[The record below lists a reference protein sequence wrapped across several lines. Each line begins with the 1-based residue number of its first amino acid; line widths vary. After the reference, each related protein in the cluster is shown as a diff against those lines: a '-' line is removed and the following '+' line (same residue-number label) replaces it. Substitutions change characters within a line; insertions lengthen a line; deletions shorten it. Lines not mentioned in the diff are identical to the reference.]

1 MSSRDHDLAQPL
13 AADEP
18 AITVP
23 ASPPRRDPVEDA
35 DASFTR
41 KRPRLD
47 SGSNSLRAMSA
58 EPHTP
63 ENDAPA
69 SQHEK
74 LVEMTI
80 RSHPPSSPMRAEEG
94 EDATAEGLPE
104 DSLATPNQSPIVIPS
119 SEEDAGSPPVMVID
133 DDEEPVG
140 FTVQLDAEDHFS
152 QFPFTRLGNYNHMVQ
167 ELTKHVSTA
176 ANVDPTLLPLLSRW
190 LEDIPEPSVDLQ
202 GFYVNKAMF
211 WDDFANLVNKV
222 LARRYQW
229 MTALSAGHDNDLS
242 RTPFGEQYPD
252 QEVDKIFYLFFSAY
266 LRLCSFLLLADVHLL
281 SRPRSE
287 EIYPLPLLSHK
298 HIRHLYTIL
307 RHEKAPVFHL
317 LHKEYLNDTTEMSIR
332 LHKDFLKANGA
343 QNLLRLADE
352 AFHQVPIT
360 TQNIIAIFG
369 SQIFSVLGW
378 SVYEFPTAVG
388 YHSRSEY
395 YRGALLFFH
404 KYSNDLYD
412 LRRTTDAGVA
422 RDLIQYFSVLL
433 SELCQW
439 DKEIAADLAD
449 KFLDFRDPESPTMSS
464 AEDLPSTSYQDYGK
478 DPACFP
484 ILVSN
489 AWKFKLLRKYVV
501 KGKMDLRVMSI
512 ATMDSALVEIW
523 REYSNIDPSCKHPVM
538 QHLADF
544 LLHGQV
550 VNYMISVDSHPQLIS
565 RSGNIVG
572 FLVVTHR
579 WSNSQADAIWRTVS
593 TNPDPRV
600 VSATM
605 TMLRS
610 IIGLMQADD
619 HLYLCTKLHEMPIER
634 YTLDILRFLRDLTGK
649 LIDNSSP
656 IDCSTK
662 LPNAR
667 PWNVCIRMLR
677 DTAPS
682 RDTDKNIA
690 DLHGEANEQFRV
702 LANVVPPDQR
712 HTIYREC
719 TQHIANR
726 TKEAT
731 GSVRV
736 IYMLAVPSQ
745 SGDGFFFQQN
755 QDLSR
760 QILDEIPALVKTESN
775 LGPYPYQMLAL
786 RYRLELL
793 AFMVC
798 RAGTAIP
805 GDIYQDLWDHI
816 IGKNAL
822 SNDARNM
829 AWAQLLQTI
838 KVSPDNDFC
847 KQLAFSYLPEL
858 DPQFY
863 TSGLFDFVANYNYPT
878 TRKVVSTAEGQT
890 SVLQIPGADIL
901 WSMILVSPKG
911 TVEGRAAR
919 LLAARYVQVKDATG
933 VTLAEVEEAHIA
945 LVEKCMQEMR
955 SACKTLRANAL
966 DQKSPAAMEITLS
979 DDVLREN
986 EIRFE
991 RVLLFQKLV
1000 LEYVRQKPDL
1010 NRGRR
1015 ADSKIDDSDVP
1026 SGDAITIKYQCGNDR
1041 QIVTMAFDHTL
1052 EDLYRRLC
1060 HATGFT
1066 KINLFAKGQRL
1077 RITEKADQKIS
1088 DTDFGGQLLVQ
1099 RAEGAEVTRPL
1110 SEPVAGSSVFETT
1123 VVAYFDEL
1131 FALMDS
1137 DDMISQLL
1145 FDFLSFFPARNSFA
1159 DSVISDVA
1167 SSESLFPAGKIF
1179 QARYAAQALQSRLRE
1194 HIRSSS
1200 LNEKFLANAIRRL
1213 DEALL
1218 NPKLIS
1224 DPISSF
1230 QELQLAAVL
1239 VNVLLEFLR
1248 GMLHSEQLFPKTKL
1262 ISEAE
1267 RPSPD
1272 TSATYFSDGSLLA
1285 DRLIKILSVALET
1298 NDDAAVVQD
1307 TYAVILE
1314 ASLHSRAVWETFVN
1328 NADAA
1333 RLHQILLLTDARQS
1347 VREYIARKIASV
1359 CGGDLPSTC
1368 PISKG
1373 EIAARSWLI
1382 ISEILPQAVRHSE
1395 QSQQLFEIAEH
1406 VFRVNDEYDRNE
1418 DSLRSSLTQWS
1429 SLLLKHDHIEF
1440 VGREETDPVVL
1451 GFTKLLSCC
1460 ILSLK
1465 SFKKPVNAGTLMEQ
1479 IFRKYIFVRNAQ
1491 STTSLSDTVS
1501 TGRATLPIL
1510 ESHTRQELY
1519 NLMLALAD
1527 NRNTYNNLL
1536 QLAGEVEN
1544 VEFDPVLATVS
1555 VDRSM
1560 EIRSSTGYVG
1570 LYNPRAICY
1579 MNSLLTQ
1586 LFMNLNFRRFM
1597 LSLEVQEASGS
1608 QKLLFETQKLFTQMQ
1623 LSFRRS
1629 TDPRSF
1635 AACVRNLEQTPIDIS
1650 IQMDADEFYNLL
1662 FDQWEA
1668 QLVKEEHK
1676 QRFRSFYGGQ
1686 TLNQIKSKECEH
1698 VSERSEPFFAVQC
1711 DVQGKAN
1718 LHESLQAFVRG
1729 DVMEGDNKYKCES
1742 CGGKFVDAVKR
1753 TCLKEVPDNLIFH
1766 LKRFEFDLNDF
1777 SRRKIYDHF
1786 EFPPSIDIS
1795 AYHVDHLS
1803 DPSKPCQEDMFDLV
1817 GVLVH
1822 TGNCENGHY
1831 YSYIRERPSP
1841 TGGTTTWVEYD
1852 DSNVGPF
1859 DPADIAQKAFGGAT
1873 DEIYGRTMKNYSAY
1887 MLFYERRTALEKD
1900 QRQWVTTTKEQALKV
1915 PVPQALQKEVDVN
1928 NELFI
1933 REYCL
1938 FDPSHSRFVRQLHA
1952 ASRMI
1957 NHGTCSEDH
1966 EQVCTLPESNIDVNP
1981 SSKVLTSVQE
1991 TRALH
1996 VVLAHLGHIVWRQ
2009 QTTDTFTE
2017 TLLQLR
2023 RTVLTCSV
2031 CCNVVLKALAGDE
2044 FALLNLIL
2052 RNMHPKIRTQT
2063 RAFLIDCLKFLRE
2076 KEPALYGLENTDGDM
2091 DLDATA
2097 PMEGVFAAVAKRLRD
2112 TAHETY
2118 MSIRGWDDFYLALT
2132 QVVEMGLVETAV
2144 LLNYGLLEFC
2154 LKLFSIHVIKSFKE
2168 EHYDLSRIMEKR
2180 KGIMNRLIAF
2190 VSALLL
2196 RTDLRLPVI
2205 PASQAED
2212 RLPTLDRERMR
2223 FPLTQRER
2231 QILLNWSDD
2240 LKAIIPLDKFVE
2252 LFDPTKVDFFY
2263 PGDIIK
2269 WMLESTDA
2277 HTQMSVTKTI
2287 VEGVQLDPPFCDAY
2301 VRASLAFCQGCP
2313 IIDHVSKVIA
2323 AVSKAIA
2330 SASRAEEE
2338 RAPNGE
2344 VVLEFYA
2351 GLLKSENEVLFEQ
2364 QGPYIFHH
2372 YMMIKSRVFAMPLLT
2387 HSLESVR
2394 KGAHA
2399 LFRELLGSPAEVPAD
2414 TMALKWKTVRD
2425 LLVEMNS
2432 RIIYEKDAGMLRSFF
2447 QPLISTCQNLIQLL
2461 WYLMQSEDDELQQ
2474 YKEPNDTAIIY
2485 QYQMEVETRLRVW
2498 PMDDGAEAS
2507 EGGGFDGQSDYGS
2520 ESDDADALI
2529 EM

>member
-1 MSSRDHDLAQPL
+1 MSSRDHDLVQSV

-63 ENDAPA
+63 EKTAT
-69 SQHEK
+69 SSHEK

-80 RSHPPSSPMRAEEG
+80 RSHPPSSPVHAEG
-94 EDATAEGLPE
+94 EDSNTNGLPE
-104 DSLATPNQSPIVIPS
+104 DTLPSQPESPIVIAS

-133 DDEEPVG
+133 DDDEPVG
-140 FTVQLDAEDHFS
+140 FTVQVDADDHFC
-152 QFPFTRLGNYNHMVQ
+152 QFPFTRLGNYNNMAR
-167 ELTKHVSTA
+167 ELTQHVNTA
-176 ANVDPTLLPLLSRW
+176 TNVDPNLVPLLSRW
-190 LEDIPEPSVDLQ
+190 LEDIPDPSVDLQ

-211 WDDFANLVNKV
+211 WDEFANLVNKL

-229 MTALSAGHDNDLS
+229 MTALGAGHNNDMS
-242 RTPFGEQYPD
+242 RFPFGD
-252 QEVDKIFYLFFSAY
+252 QFDDLQVDDIFYRFFSAY
-266 LRLCSFLLLADVHLL
+266 LRLCSFLLLADVHVL

-298 HIRHLYTIL
+298 HIRHLNTIL
-307 RHEKAPVFHL
+307 RQEKAPVFHL
-317 LHKEYLNDTTEMSIR
+317 LHKDYVTDTHEMSIR
-332 LHKDFLKANGA
+332 LHKDFLNANGA

-360 TQNIIAIFG
+360 TQNIVATFG
-369 SQIFSVLGW
+369 SQLLSVLGW
-378 SVYEFPTAVG
+378 SIFEFPGAIS
-388 YHSRSEY
+388 YHDRSEY

-404 KYSNDLYD
+404 KYSSDLYD
-412 LRRTTDAGVA
+412 LSRTTDAGVA
-422 RDLIQYFSVLL
+422 RDLIQYFSLLL

-439 DKEIAADLAD
+439 DKKIAAELAD
-449 KFLDFRDPESPTMSS
+449 KFLDFRDPESPTMSF
-464 AEDLPSTSYQDYGK
+464 AEDLANTSHQDYGK
-478 DPACFP
+478 DPASFP
-484 ILVSN
+484 SLVSN

-523 REYSNIDPSCKHPVM
+523 REYSNIDSTCKHPVM

-550 VNYMISVDSHPQLIS
+550 VDYIISVDSHPQLIS

-579 WSNSQADAIWRTVS
+579 WSDSQADAIWKTVS

-600 VSATM
+600 VAATM

-610 IIGLMQADD
+610 IIGLMDADD
-619 HLYLCTKLHEMPIER
+619 HLYLCMKLHEMPIER

-649 LIDNSSP
+649 LMERSP
-656 IDCSTK
+656 PVVYSTK
-662 LPNAR
+662 EPRAR

-682 RDTDKNIA
+682 RDADKNIL
-690 DLHGEANEQFRV
+690 DLHGEANEQLRA
-702 LANVVPPDQR
+702 LTNAIPPDER
-712 HTIYREC
+712 HDIYQEC
-719 TQHIANR
+719 TQHIVNR

-736 IYMLAVPSQ
+736 IYMLAAPPQ

-755 QDLSR
+755 QDLTR
-760 QILDEIPALVKTESN
+760 QILDEIPALVNKESKAD
-775 LGPYPYQMLAL
+775 PYPYQMLAL

-793 AFMVC
+793 ALMIC
-798 RAGTAIP
+798 RAGPSIP
-805 GDIYQDLWDHI
+805 SDIYQDLWDHI
-816 IGKNAL
+816 IGKGAL

-829 AWAQLLQTI
+829 AWTQLLQTI
-838 KVSPDNDFC
+838 KVSSDNDFC
-847 KQLAFSYLPEL
+847 KQLVFSYLPNL
-858 DPQFY
+858 APQLY

-878 TRKVVSTAEGQT
+878 TRQLVATEEGQT
-890 SVLQIPGADIL
+890 LVLQIPGADML
-901 WSMILVSPKG
+901 WSMILFSSKG
-911 TVEGRAAR
+911 TVEDRAAR
-919 LLAARYVQVKDATG
+919 LLAARYVQVNDTAG
-933 VTLAEVEEAHIA
+933 VTLAEVEAAHIA
-945 LVEKCMQEMR
+945 LVEKCMQEIR
-955 SACKTLRANAL
+955 LACKALRGEAL
-966 DQKSPAAMEITLS
+966 NQRSPAAMIITVSDEI
-979 DDVLREN
+979 LREH

-991 RVLLFQKLV
+991 RILLFQKLL
-1000 LEYVRQKPDL
+1000 LEYVRQKPEL

-1015 ADSKIDDSDVP
+1015 ADSKIDEPNVP
-1026 SGDAITIKYQCGNDR
+1026 YGDAITIKYQCGNDR
-1041 QIVTMAFDHTL
+1041 QVVMMAADHTL

-1066 KINLFAKGQRL
+1066 KVNLFAKGQRL
-1077 RITEKADQKIS
+1077 KITEKADQKIS
-1088 DTDFGGQLLVQ
+1088 ATDFGGQLLVQ
-1099 RAEGAEVTRPL
+1099 RAEGAEVTRALTGPI
-1110 SEPVAGSSVFETT
+1110 AGSSVFETT
-1123 VVAYFDEL
+1123 VVKYFDEL

-1137 DDMISQLL
+1137 DDTISQLL
-1145 FDFLSFFPARNSFA
+1145 FDFLSFFPARNTFA

-1167 SSESLFPAGKIF
+1167 SSESLFPAGKFF

-1213 DEALL
+1213 DAALL

-1248 GMLHSEQLFPKTKL
+1248 
-1262 ISEAE
+1262 E

-1272 TSATYFSDGSLLA
+1272 MSATYFSDGHLLA
-1285 DRLIKILSVALET
+1285 DRLMRILSVALET
-1298 NDDAAVVQD
+1298 NDDAAIVQD
-1307 TYAVILE
+1307 SYAVILE
-1314 ASLHSRAVWETFVN
+1314 ASLHSRVVWQGFANSV
-1328 NADAA
+1328 DSP
-1333 RLHQILLLTDARQS
+1333 RLHKIMLLIDARQS
-1347 VREYIARKIASV
+1347 VRGSIARKIASV

-1373 EIAARSWLI
+1373 EMAGRFWGI
-1382 ISEILPQAVRHSE
+1382 ISEILPEAVRYPE

-1406 VFRVNDEYDRNE
+1406 VFRANDEYNRNE
-1418 DSLRSSLTQWS
+1418 ESLRSSLTHWS
-1429 SLLLKHDHIEF
+1429 ILLLKHDHREF

-1451 GFTKLLSCC
+1451 GFTKLLLCC
-1460 ILSLK
+1460 ILSMK

-1479 IFRKYIFVRNAQ
+1479 IFKKYIFVR
-1491 STTSLSDTVS
+1491 STHSATSLSDTVS
-1501 TGRATLPIL
+1501 TSDATLPIL

-1519 NLMLALAD
+1519 NLMLALAED
-1527 NRNTYNNLL
+1527 GNTYNTLL
-1536 QLAGEVEN
+1536 QLAGNVEN
-1544 VEFDPVLATVS
+1544 DEYEPVLATIS

-1586 LFMNLNFRRFM
+1586 LFMNLNFRQFM

-1608 QKLLFETQKLFTQMQ
+1608 QKLLLETQRLFTQMQ
-1623 LSFRRS
+1623 HSFRKS

-1676 QRFRSFYGGQ
+1676 HRFRSFYGGQ

-1698 VSERSEPFFAVQC
+1698 VSERAEPFFAVQC

-1803 DPSKPCQEDMFDLV
+1803 DPSKPCKEDMFDLV

-1831 YSYIRERPSP
+1831 YSYIRERPCP
-1841 TGGTTTWVEYD
+1841 TGGTSTWVEFD

-1859 DPADIAQKAFGGAT
+1859 DPADIAQKAFGGAI
-1873 DEIYGRTMKNYSAY
+1873 DEAYGRTMKNYSAY
-1887 MLFYERRTALEKD
+1887 MLFYQRRTALEND

-1915 PVPQALQKEVDVN
+1915 PVPQPLQREVDVN
-1928 NELFI
+1928 NDLFI

-1938 FDPSHSRFVRQLHA
+1938 FDPSHSKFVRQLHA
-1952 ASRMI
+1952 ASRTI

-1966 EQVCTLPESNIDVNP
+1966 EQ
-1981 SSKVLTSVQE
+1981 E
-1991 TRALH
+1991 TRALNI
-1996 VVLAHLGHIVWRQ
+1996 VLAHLGQIVWRQ
-2009 QTTDTFTE
+2009 QTADTFAE
-2017 TLLQLR
+2017 TVLQLR
-2023 RTVLTCSV
+2023 RTVLTCSM
-2031 CCNVVLKALAGDE
+2031 CCNVVLKALSGDE
-2044 FALLNLIL
+2044 YALLNLIL

-2063 RAFLIDCLKFLRE
+2063 RAFLIDCLKFFRE
-2076 KEPALYGLENTDGDM
+2076 KEPTLYGIEGTDGDI
-2091 DLDATA
+2091 DLDSTA
-2097 PMEGVFAAVAKRLRD
+2097 PMEGVLATVVKRLRD

-2118 MSIRGWDDFYLALT
+2118 MSTRGWDDFYLALT
-2132 QVVEMGLVETAV
+2132 QVVEMGHTETAV
-2144 LLNYGLLEFC
+2144 LLNHGLLEFC
-2154 LKLFSIHVIKSFKE
+2154 LKLFSMHVHKSFKD
-2168 EHYDLSRIMEKR
+2168 EHYELSRIMEKR
-2180 KGIMNRLIAF
+2180 KGIMNRLIGF

-2205 PASQAED
+2205 PANQVED
-2212 RLPTLDRERMR
+2212 RQATLDRERMR

-2231 QILLNWSDD
+2231 QILLFWSDD
-2240 LKAIIPLDKFVE
+2240 LKAIITLDKILE
-2252 LFDPTKVDFFY
+2252 LFDPTKVDYFY
-2263 PGDIIK
+2263 PGDIVK
-2269 WMLESTDA
+2269 WMLDSTDV
-2277 HTQMSVTKTI
+2277 HTQMNLTKTI
-2287 VEGVQLDPPFCDAY
+2287 VEGVMLDPPFCDAY
-2301 VRASLAFCQGCP
+2301 IRASLAFCQACP
-2313 IIDHVSKVIA
+2313 AVENISKVITS
-2323 AVSKAIA
+2323 VSKAIA
-2330 SASRAEEE
+2330 STSRAEED
-2338 RAPNGE
+2338 RAPGGE
-2344 VVLEFYA
+2344 AVLEFYA
-2351 GLLKSENEVLFEQ
+2351 GLLKAENEVLFEQ
-2364 QGPYIFHH
+2364 KGNYIFHH
-2372 YMMIKSRVFAMPLLT
+2372 YLMVKSRVYGMPLLL
-2387 HSLESVR
+2387 HNLESVR
-2394 KGAHA
+2394 KGTHT
-2399 LFRELLGSPAEVPAD
+2399 LLRELYGNPAEAPPETV
-2414 TMALKWKTVRD
+2414 ALKWKTMRD
-2425 LLVEMNS
+2425 LIAEMNT
-2432 RIIYEKDAGMLRSFF
+2432 RIIYEKDAGILRSHLN
-2447 QPLISTCQNLIQLL
+2447 PLIATCQALVQLL
-2461 WYLMQSEDDELQQ
+2461 WFLSQSEDEEMQQ
-2474 YKEPNDTAIIY
+2474 YKEPNDAALIY
-2485 QYQMEVETRLRVW
+2485 QYQTEVEPRLRMW
-2498 PMDDGAEAS
+2498 PVDDGTEVS

-2529 EM
+2529 ET